1 MKLGSIIRKDF
12 LQLFFVVLSFT
23 LMVLVSYHY
32 VSGIVEKQI
41 FSNAEET
48 LNTAE
53 VTIRSDLR
61 EAEVT
66 LYHTSLLVEQWLDH
80 GDSVENIKS
89 YVALLN
95 RALGDDDEDMPEDGD
110 ENSFTLDNLI
120 SGIAWL
126 PPDTPVAQY
135 NDWYRAA
142 EAAGD
147 GIGFTFPYIDT
158 VTGKQVISLA
168 MNLKGERGENYGIAA
183 LNLDFSRL
191 SNYIEDFQ
199 ANEGGYGMLCDE
211 YLNFIVHPFAEF
223 RNKTM
228 DDTDPG
234 YAKIAK
240 ELRSDPSQVNTQR
253 MVDKYGTH
261 MVLIFRQLFN
271 GWFFGIAIPVAA
283 YYHNVDQMALVLSGL
298 GLAFMIILSLI
309 LIQLSLSKARSEEE
323 NMEKS
328 SFLARMS
335 HEIRTPMNSILGM
348 AELIQRKAVSS
359 EIQEYIEIIHQSGD
373 NLLAIINDILDFSKI
388 ESGRLQIQNREYYIA
403 SVINDMIN
411 MIRPRVAEKSLDFF
425 VNIDGNI
432 PAQLFGDD
440 MRLRQ
445 ILTNLLSNAVKY
457 TRKGF
462 ISLNVAMEPADSE
475 TLKLI
480 FAIEDSGIGIKP
492 EDTKKLFSEFA
503 RMDSKA
509 NQNIEGTGLGL
520 AITRALCQ
528 AMGGNVSV
536 TSEYGK
542 GSVFRAVVAQ
552 DFSNKKPVV
561 WVIDAEK
568 KRVLFYDWRPQYVQ
582 SMENTL
588 RGLGV
593 NYTCAAVFQE
603 FLYNLE
609 HEQYDFAF
617 ISSKYAMDC
626 IYALGKRDTP
636 VQLVIMVEPGEISV
650 YREVISIMMPVY
662 SITMANVLNNSP
674 EGNMSQDIKLK
685 IQFTA
690 PDARVLIV
698 DDISTNL
705 RVAKELMAPYNMNIH
720 TCLSG
725 SEAVNLAKNNYYD
738 IIFMDHMMPGMDG
751 IEATSFIRALDSG
764 DGYYQKLPVVALTAN
779 ALSGQREMFLQQG
792 ISDFLAKPI
801 DVQKLNDILEKWLPP
816 EKRVESVQR
825 VIQAGQ
831 KQDKSVAFD
840 IAGVDVTLGL
850 SNCGGGTAVYL
861 NILADFCKDAE
872 ARLGQITDA
881 LNKRDTKLYIT
892 LVHALKGAARSI
904 GAVETGEKASWLE
917 KAAAPG
923 DLAALKD
930 KTTDL
935 QENVRVLINNIRAT
949 VERYEA
955 EDGREHIDASSLRL
969 DELKKAL
976 TDMDIEAVNRMLLD
990 YAGLALDNRTKNMI
1004 AEVEQ
1009 HILMFE
1015 YDKAIEK
1022 INALF

>member
-1 MKLGSIIRKDF
+1 MKLGAIIRKDF
-12 LQLFFVVLSFT
+12 LQLFFVILSFT

-66 LYHTSLLVEQWLDH
+66 LFHTGLLVEKWLDQ
-80 GDSVENIKS
+80 GESVEKVKS
-89 YVALLN
+89 YMALLN
-95 RALGDDDEDMPEDGD
+95 SALDTGAGVTPESESD
-110 ENSFTLDNLI
+110 SDNLQDRLV
-120 SGIAWL
+120 SSVAWL
-126 PPDTPVAQY
+126 PSPPSTPQY
-135 NDWYRAA
+135 DSWYRAA
-142 EAAGD
+142 EDAGG

-158 VTGKQVISLA
+158 DTGKQLITLA
-168 MNLKGERGENYGIAA
+168 MNLKGKQGEDRGLVA
-183 LNLDFSRL
+183 LNLDFTQL
-191 SNYIEDFQ
+191 SGYIEGFH

-211 YLNFIVHPFAEF
+211 YLSFLVHPFAEY

-234 YAKIAK
+234 YAKTAK
-240 ELRSDPSQVNTQR
+240 QLRGAPSQVTTQM

-271 GWFFGIAIPVAA
+271 GWFFGIAIPVAT
-283 YYHNVDQMALVLSGL
+283 YYQNVDQMALVLSGL
-298 GLAFMIILSLI
+298 GVAFMLILGFI

-348 AELIQRKAVSS
+348 AELIQRKAASS

-388 ESGRLQIQNREYYIA
+388 ESGRLQVQNREYYLA
-403 SVINDMIN
+403 SVMNDMIN

-425 VNIDGNI
+425 VNVDSNI

-440 MRLRQ
+440 MRIRQ

-457 TRKGF
+457 TRRGF
-462 ISLNVAMEPADSE
+462 ISLNVTMENAGSE

-480 FAIEDSGIGIKP
+480 FAVEDSGIGIKP
-492 EDTKKLFSEFA
+492 EDTKKLFGEFA
-503 RMDSKA
+503 RLDSKT

-528 AMGGNVSV
+528 AMGGNVTV

-542 GSVFRAVVAQ
+542 GSVFRAAVSQ
-552 DFSNKKPVV
+552 NFSNKKPVA

-582 SMENTL
+582 SMETTL
-588 RGLGV
+588 KGLGV
-593 NYTCAAVFQE
+593 PFTCAAVFHD
-603 FLYNLE
+603 FLDDLE
-609 HEQYDFAF
+609 HQQYDFAF

-626 IYALGKRDTP
+626 IYALGKRDSP

-650 YREVISIMMPVY
+650 YQEVISIIMPVY

-674 EGNMSQDIKLK
+674 EGAMSHDNKIKIK
-685 IQFTA
+685 FTA
-690 PDARVLIV
+690 PDAKVLIV

-705 RVAKELMAPYNMNIH
+705 RVAKELMAPYKMNIH

-751 IEATSFIRALDSG
+751 IEATSFIRGFESG
-764 DGYYQKLPVVALTAN
+764 DGYFQKLPVVALTAN
-779 ALSGQREMFLQQG
+779 ALSGQREFFLQQG

-801 DVQKLNDILEKWLPP
+801 DIQKLNDILEKWLPP
-816 EKRVESVQR
+816 EKRQEPAQSAV
-825 VIQAGQ
+825 QAGQ
-831 KQDKSVAFD
+831 KQENTEIGD
-840 IAGVDVTLGL
+840 IPGVEVSLGIN
-850 SNCGGGTAVYL
+850 NCGGAAAVYL

-872 ARLGQITDA
+872 SRLGQITEA
-881 LNKRDTKLYIT
+881 LNARDTRLYIT

-935 QENVRVLINNIRAT
+935 QENVRALINNIRAT
-949 VERYEA
+949 VARYEA
-955 EDGREHIDASSLRL
+955 EDGREHIGASSLRL

-976 TDMDIEAVNRMLLD
+976 AEMDIEAVNKMLLD
-990 YAGLALDNRTKNMI
+990 YAGLALDMRTKNMI

-1022 INALF
+1022 INAFS